1 MKWIELHTSDNVT
14 LVNTDHI
21 SDIWPNGEHCA
32 IWLDNTDEGIQQH
45 FIATE
50 SYDEVKQLILMDE
63 SNESFK
69 EALYN
74 IHNLF
79 GNNT

>member
-50 SYDEVKQLILMDE
+50 SYDEVKQLILDDE
-63 SNESFK
+63 RRGCLQ
-69 EALYN
+69 EALDN
-74 IHNLF
+74 IHNLVK
-79 GNNT
+79 NNT